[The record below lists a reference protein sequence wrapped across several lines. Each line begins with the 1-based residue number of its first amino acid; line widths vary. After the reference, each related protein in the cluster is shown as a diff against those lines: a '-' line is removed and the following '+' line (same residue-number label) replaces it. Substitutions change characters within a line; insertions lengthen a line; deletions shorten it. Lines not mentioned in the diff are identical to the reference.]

1 MHSNCYGNK
10 IHILILY
17 CDAGLNLLWVVHKPT
32 EGGHIVNTKGN
43 LASAVLAGISIGAV
57 SVMAVH
63 AQEAKTPPAYLIA
76 ETDVTDR
83 AAFQKYAEKVPETLA
98 PFRGSFHYVVRG
110 GKTQALEGQPPKS
123 IVVLAFDSTE
133 KALAWYNSPAY
144 EAIKPLRQ
152 GASASRMFM
161 AEGLPPQ

>member
-1 MHSNCYGNK
+1 
-10 IHILILY
+10 
-17 CDAGLNLLWVVHKPT
+17 
-32 EGGHIVNTKGN
+32 
-43 LASAVLAGISIGAV
+43 
-57 SVMAVH
+57 MAVH

-123 IVVLAFDSTE
+123 IVVLAFDKYDQNYYTVWRNPPSTDVWGVLPLKVE
-133 KALAWYNSPAY
+133 GKGDNKTFTVNLRGPDGKVAERQTITLDWTLPNAPVLGHVAEIAY
-144 EAIKPLRQ
+144 RP
-152 GASASRMFM
+152 
-161 AEGLPPQ
+161 

>member
-1 MHSNCYGNK
+1 M
-10 IHILILY
+10 
-17 CDAGLNLLWVVHKPT
+17 
-32 EGGHIVNTKGN
+32 NTIGN
-43 LASAVLAGISIGAV
+43 LTLAVLVGISIGAV

-83 AAFQKYAEKVPETLA
+83 GAFQKYAEKVPETLA

-123 IVVLAFDSTE
+123 IVVLAFDSAE

-144 EAIKPLRQ
+144 EAIKPIRQ
-152 GASASRMFM
+152 GASVSRLLM

>member
-1 MHSNCYGNK
+1 MNK
-10 IHILILY
+10 
-17 CDAGLNLLWVVHKPT
+17 
-32 EGGHIVNTKGN
+32 KGN
-43 LASAVLAGISIGAV
+43 LALAVLAGISIGAV

-63 AQEAKTPPAYLIA
+63 AQEPKTPAYLIA

-98 PFRGSFHYVVRG
+98 PFKGSFHYVVRG
-110 GKTQALEGQPPKS
+110 GKTQALEGQPPKG
-123 IVVLAFDSTE
+123 IVVIAFDSTE

-152 GASASRMFM
+152 GASISRIFI

>member
-1 MHSNCYGNK
+1 MNTNGK
-10 IHILILY
+10 LAL
-17 CDAGLNLLWVVHKPT
+17 AVV
-32 EGGHIVNTKGN
+32 
-43 LASAVLAGISIGAV
+43 AGISIGAMGV
-57 SVMAVH
+57 LAIH

-76 ETDVTDR
+76 ETEVTDR

-98 PFRGSFHYVVRG
+98 PFSGSFHYVVRG

-123 IVVLAFDSTE
+123 IVVLGFDSTE

-144 EAIKPLRQ
+144 QAIKPIRQ
-152 GASASRMFM
+152 GASLSRMFV

>member
-1 MHSNCYGNK
+1 M
-10 IHILILY
+10 
-17 CDAGLNLLWVVHKPT
+17 
-32 EGGHIVNTKGN
+32 NTNGN
-43 LASAVLAGISIGAV
+43 LALAVLAGISIGAV
-57 SVMAVH
+57 SITAIH

-76 ETDVTDR
+76 ETEVTDR

-98 PFRGSFHYVVRG
+98 RFRGSFHYVVRG
-110 GKTQALEGQPPKS
+110 GKTQALEGKPPKG
-123 IVVLAFDSTE
+123 IVVIAFDSAE

-152 GASASRMFM
+152 GASVSRMFM